1 MRHTFTDP
9 LTCDTI
15 EPQPQNQPKGI
26 TVAIDP
32 YPSNRHDPSWDAFTA
47 AHEQPEA
54 PPVPKVPPPGIP
66 QLDVASLI
74 ETVTRTQQ
82 IQSAITNTGSTRIPL
97 WAKGDTA
104 KVAYWATVIP
114 TLVTGCANLAV
125 HQWGMAG
132 PGWTG
137 SIMTGLS
144 VALGIAGMNHHWDMK
159 ASALLLGL
167 TVGSISFTTAA
178 TGSGW
183 MDVVAW
189 LTAAAGTV
197 GFKIVWNRKHA
208 ADRAKIALTEAKIR
222 TEQLKGDA
230 VRTKSA
236 INDAYTL
243 HKLQEAQR
251 AAMAVAMP
259 IMSGATAEERA
270 LRCAVWEVFQKNLIS
285 CDVRFTRTGYV
296 ATVGLPTELP
306 RNDARNAWHK
316 VSNALRLDGRMKVA
330 DGRLT
335 NELMVSY
342 VSNDAAALAPLTGW
356 KPGDSWAVVAD
367 TGEEIAVP
375 LGRRILFAGTSGSG
389 KSWSARPLMAEAS
402 EYEDHRLVLIDLK
415 VIEARNWQHR
425 ARIAFDPEHV
435 DQVTAE
441 LIEEGE
447 RRLKLIPRGRDTIA
461 LGNGICRI
469 TVFVD
474 EGGELIANLSND
486 TMDRLR
492 TIARKYRAAEINLVW
507 CTQKPALSG
516 DGHGLDSQ
524 ISAQM
529 TQRLSLAVATPS
541 ESRVV
546 FGEDAGLKGWDAHEL
561 PMKGWALLRDIETQS
576 EPQRLRMRAIS
587 PADVIE
593 LPDRPIWYS
602 DGDRFFSG
610 DSQYLA
616 LVDAGEAT
624 PADMVADYMAANP
637 GTSGRAAAKALGM
650 SETTFRR
657 ALKGS

>member
-1 MRHTFTDP
+1 M
-9 LTCDTI
+9 
-15 EPQPQNQPKGI
+15 
-26 TVAIDP
+26 AIDP
-32 YPSNRHDPSWDAFTA
+32 FPSNRHDPSWDAFTA
-47 AHEQPEA
+47 AHAQPERA
-54 PPVPKVPPPGIP
+54 PEPKAPPPGTP

-74 ETVTRTQQ
+74 DAVSRTQQ
-82 IQSAITNTGSTRIPL
+82 VQSAITNVDHDRVPV
-97 WAKGDTA
+97 WAKGETA
-104 KVAYWATVIP
+104 KVAYWSGIVA

-125 HQWGMAG
+125 HQWGMTG

-137 SIMTGLS
+137 AIITALS
-144 VALGIAGMNHHWDMK
+144 LALGVSGMNHHWDMK

-167 TVGSISFTTAA
+167 TVGSVSFTTAA

-208 ADRAKIALTEAKIR
+208 ADKAKVALTEAKMR
-222 TEQLKGDA
+222 TERLKGDA
-230 VRTKSA
+230 VLTKSA
-236 INDAYTL
+236 INDALAL

-251 AAMAVAMP
+251 AAMAAVAP
-259 IMSGATAEERA
+259 VMSGATAEERA
-270 LRCAVWEVFQKNLIS
+270 LRVAVWDVFQRNLIS
-285 CDVRFTRTGYV
+285 CDVRFTRTGWV
-296 ATVGLPTELP
+296 ATLGLPTELP

-316 VSNALRLDGRMKVA
+316 VANALRLDGRIKA
-330 DGRLT
+330 SDGRLT
-335 NELMVSY
+335 NELVVSF
-342 VSNDAAALAPLTGW
+342 VSNDASALAPLTGW

-367 TGEEIAVP
+367 TGEEVPVP

-402 EYEDHRLVLIDLK
+402 EYEDHRLVLIDFK
-415 VIEARNWQHR
+415 IIEARNWQHR
-425 ARIAFDPEHV
+425 ARIAFDPEHL
-435 DQVTAE
+435 DQVTGE
-441 LIEEGE
+441 LVEEGE

-461 LGNGICRI
+461 LGDGICRI

-474 EGGELIANLSND
+474 EGGELISYASND
-486 TMDRLR
+486 AMDRLR

-576 EPQRLRMRAIS
+576 EARRLRMRAIS
-587 PADVIE
+587 PEDVIA
-593 LPDRPIWYS
+593 LPDRPVWYP

-616 LVDAGEAT
+616 LVDAAELT
-624 PADMVADYMAANP
+624 PQEQAMAYMEANP
-637 GTSGRAAAKALGM
+637 GTSGRAAAKALGIPE
-650 SETTFRR
+650 STLRKV
-657 ALKGS
+657 LKGS